1 MDCDQPRGLLQA
13 YADGELDLVRQLEV
27 EAHLSG
33 CPACRHAVEN
43 LRACRGALREGLPR
57 YAAPAHLADK
67 IRAALP
73 AAAPVRRARVVNF
86 WPRAG
91 WVSALA
97 ATLVLGIFIG
107 LQHGQTTN
115 LLDEAL
121 ASHTRSLMQSHLM
134 DVVSTDQHTVKPWF
148 EGKINFAPPVVD
160 LSSDGFPLVGG
171 RLDELNHQTVAA
183 LVYGRRK
190 HFINLFVW
198 PSASGSPPVGATEL
212 SGYQINSWTQSGLN
226 FIAVSEISQSELT
239 EFVKAYRDQAHP

>member
-27 EAHLSG
+27 EVHLAG
-33 CPACRHAVEN
+33 CPACRQAVAS
-43 LRACRGALREGLPR
+43 LRACRTAVSEGLPR
-57 YAAPAHLADK
+57 YSMPPHLAEK
-67 IRAALP
+67 IHASLP
-73 AAAPVRRARVVNF
+73 ASAPVRRARVVIF

-97 ATLVLGIFIG
+97 ATLVLGFFLG
-107 LQHGQTTN
+107 LQHGQTN
-115 LLDEAL
+115 SVLDEAL

-160 LSSDGFPLVGG
+160 LSSAGFPLVGG

-183 LVYGRRK
+183 LVYGRHK

-198 PSASGSPPVGATEL
+198 PSASGSPPVGASEL
-212 SGYQINSWTQSGLN
+212 SGYQINSWMHGGLN
-226 FIAVSEISQSELT
+226 FIAVSEIPAADLAD
-239 EFVKAYRDQAHP
+239 FVHAYRAQAD

>member
-1 MDCDQPRGLLQA
+1 MACKFDYILLQA
-13 YADGELDLVRQLEV
+13 YADGELDAIRSVEV
-27 EAHLSG
+27 EAHMRG
-33 CPACRHAVEN
+33 CPACQRAVEN
-43 LRACRGALREGLPR
+43 LNACRIAVREGLPR
-57 YAAPAHLADK
+57 SVVSSQLTEK

-73 AAAPVRRARVVNF
+73 TKVSSRRAHAVNF

-107 LQHGQTTN
+107 LQRGQSAS

-121 ASHTRSLMQSHLM
+121 ASHTRSLMASHLM
-134 DVVSTDQHTVKPWF
+134 DVASTDQHTVKPWF

-160 LSSDGFPLVGG
+160 LSAAGFPLVGG

-183 LVYGRRK
+183 LVYGRHK

-198 PSASGSPPVGATEL
+198 PSVSGSPPLGPTES
-212 SGYQINSWTQSGLN
+212 SGYQINSWTHGGLN
-226 FIAVSEISQSELT
+226 FIAVSEIPAADLAD
-239 EFVKAYRDQAHP
+239 FVHAYRAQAD

>member
-27 EAHLSG
+27 EAHLAG
-33 CPACRHAVEN
+33 CPACRQVVDN
-43 LRACRGALREGLPR
+43 LRACRIAVSEGLPR
-57 YAAPAHLADK
+57 YTMPSHLAEK
-67 IRAALP
+67 IRASLP
-73 AAAPVRRARVVNF
+73 ATPSVRRSRIVRF
-86 WPRAG
+86 WPQAG

-97 ATLVLGIFIG
+97 AMLVLGFFIG
-107 LQHGQTTN
+107 LQRGQTSH

-134 DVVSTDQHTVKPWF
+134 DVISTDQHTVKPWF

-160 LSSDGFPLVGG
+160 LSSAGFPLVGG

-183 LVYGRRK
+183 LVYGRHK

-198 PSASGSPPVGATEL
+198 PSSSGSPPVGATEL
-212 SGYQINSWTQSGLN
+212 SGYQINSWTHAGLN
-226 FIAVSEISQSELT
+226 FIAVSEIPATDLAD
-239 EFVKAYRDQAHP
+239 FVHAYRAQAD

>member
-13 YADGELDLVRQLEV
+13 YADGELDLVRQFEV
-27 EAHLSG
+27 ETHLSG
-33 CPACRHAVEN
+33 CAVCRQAVES
-43 LRACRGALREGLPR
+43 LRACRVALREGLPR
-57 YAAPAHLADK
+57 YAMPPHLADK

-73 AAAPVRRARVVNF
+73 AAAPVRRARVINF

-97 ATLVLGIFIG
+97 ATLVLGFFIG
-107 LQHGQTTN
+107 LQHGQTN
-115 LLDEAL
+115 SLLDEAL

-160 LSSDGFPLVGG
+160 LSSAGFPLVGG
-171 RLDELNHQTVAA
+171 RLDELDHQTVAA
-183 LVYGRRK
+183 LVYGRHK

-198 PSASGSPPVGATEL
+198 PSASGSPPVGPTE
-212 SGYQINSWTQSGLN
+212 SAGYQINSWTHDGLN
-226 FIAVSEISQSELT
+226 FIAVSEIPASDLAD
-239 EFVKAYRDQAHP
+239 FVHAYRAQAD